1 MASYYVNCMDDTER
15 FDCMKN
21 GVRFITGYK
30 RKFKD
35 LGSETVTDVNKKVSE
50 KFSLDKC
57 F

>member
-21 GVRFITGYK
+21 GLRFITGYK
-30 RKFKD
+30 HKFKD
-35 LGSETVTDVNKKVSE
+35 LGSETVTDLNKKVSE
-50 KFSLDKC
+50 KFLLDKC